1 MGMKLAYIRNKIAIL
16 FIFNKGYSI
25 FKGYLGGEDLKIIC
39 NAGVGG
45 IK

>member
-1 MGMKLAYIRNKIAIL
+1 MHLYL
-16 FIFNKGYSI
+16 YGYSI
-25 FKGYLGGEDLKIIC
+25 FKGYPGGDLKVIC